1 MEQGKK
7 GIYIIQSLV
16 FSYIVTGIILCIL
29 AFLMYQL
36 EAGVKI
42 ANFGVTLT
50 YIISSV
56 LAGIIIGKKMGKKK
70 YLWGLLVGILY
81 FAILMGVSMAIHENT
96 VIISGDRIT
105 ALLLCAAGGTLG
117 GMIS

>member
-7 GIYIIQSLV
+7 GIYVIQSLII
-16 FSYIVTGIILCIL
+16 SYIVTGIILCIL

-36 EAGVKI
+36 EAGVTI
-42 ANFGVTLT
+42 ANIGVTMT

-56 LAGIIIGKKMGKKK
+56 LAGIIIGKKMGKRKF
-70 YLWGLLVGILY
+70 LWGFLMGILY
-81 FAILMGVSMAIHENT
+81 FGILMGVSMAIHENT

-105 ALLLCAAGGTLG
+105 TLLLCAAGGTLG
-117 GMIS
+117 GMIG